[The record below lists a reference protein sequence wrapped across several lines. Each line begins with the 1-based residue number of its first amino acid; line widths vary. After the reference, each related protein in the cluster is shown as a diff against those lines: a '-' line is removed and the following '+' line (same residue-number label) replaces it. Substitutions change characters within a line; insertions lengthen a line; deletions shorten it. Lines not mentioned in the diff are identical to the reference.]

1 MGKGKPKTKGKK
13 IQLGDFIGD
22 TGNKIAVNG
31 EMMELP
37 SAPRAT
43 TLEIDVSLLPSR
55 PPFTATV
62 ANLVYE
68 IQEEDLAKFFEDI
81 DNISRISIPREAD
94 DGDSKGRFNGVAYVT
109 VDGNR
114 EACIGSMAKIMA
126 KNDLMLAGRR
136 AKIEIYDEFSSRGS
150 RGGRDGDRY
159 GDRGGRDRGGDRE
172 RDPGFGRSDDADDWR
187 RPAAPPARDDRG
199 GFGGDRYGSRGGYD
213 DRRGGDRYGGDRY
226 GGDRYGGDR
235 DRGYGGDRYGG
246 DRYGGDRDRDRGY
259 GGDRDR
265 GYGDRDR
272 FGDRDRDRGYGRD
285 DRDRGYG
292 SRYSS
297 AADDDNQWRR
307 AEPEIP
313 KRDPRDEIRRDAP
326 RERPKLQLS
335 KRSVNEESA
344 AKPASSGSSIF
355 GSAKPVDVTKKE
367 REIEQ
372 KLSKLSV
379 DDNRGPRRDDRK
391 YDDRKPSLTAEEKIK
406 LAEEKLRIQVESG
419 KSNYD
424 PESDKGEKLGAV
436 SRFAALEDE

>member
-1 MGKGKPKTKGKK
+1 M
-13 IQLGDFIGD
+13 
-22 TGNKIAVNG
+22 
-31 EMMELP
+31 
-37 SAPRAT
+37 
-43 TLEIDVSLLPSR
+43 
-55 PPFTATV
+55 
-62 ANLVYE
+62 
-68 IQEEDLAKFFEDI
+68 
-81 DNISRISIPREAD
+81 
-94 DGDSKGRFNGVAYVT
+94 
-109 VDGNR
+109 
-114 EACIGSMAKIMA
+114 
-126 KNDLMLAGRR
+126 
-136 AKIEIYDEFSSRGS
+136 
-150 RGGRDGDRY
+150 
-159 GDRGGRDRGGDRE
+159 
-172 RDPGFGRSDDADDWR
+172 
-187 RPAAPPARDDRG
+187 
-199 GFGGDRYGSRGGYD
+199 
-213 DRRGGDRYGGDRY
+213 
-226 GGDRYGGDR
+226 GDRYGGDR

-391 YDDRKPSLTAEEKIK
+391 PSLTAEEKIK

>member
-68 IQEEDLAKFFEDI
+68 IEEEDLAKFFEDI
-81 DNISRISIPREAD
+81 DNISRISIPREDD

-114 EACIGSMAKIMA
+114 DACIGSMAKIMA

-136 AKIEIYDEFSSRGS
+136 AKIEIYDEFGSKGS

-159 GDRGGRDRGGDRE
+159 GDRGGDRE

-187 RPAAPPARDDRG
+187 RPAAAPARDDRS

-235 DRGYGGDRYGG
+235 YGG
-246 DRYGGDRDRDRGY
+246 DRYGGDRDRGY
-259 GGDRDR
+259 VGDRDR
-265 GYGDRDR
+265 SYGDRGGDR
-272 FGDRDRDRGYGRD
+272 YGDRDRDRGYGRD

-292 SRYSS
+292 GRFSS

-313 KRDPRDEIRRDAP
+313 RRDPRDEIRRDAPRDAP

-335 KRSVNEESA
+335 KRSVNEETG
-344 AKPASSGSSIF
+344 AKPASSGHTIF
-355 GSAKPVDVTKKE
+355 GSAKPIDTTKKE

-379 DDNRGPRRDDRK
+379 DDYRGQTRRDDRK

-424 PESDKGEKLGAV
+424 PGSDKKEELGAV

>member
-43 TLEIDVSLLPSR
+43 TLEIDVSLLPAR
-55 PPFTATV
+55 PPFTASV

-68 IQEEDLAKFFEDI
+68 IQEEDLQKFFDDI
-81 DNISRISIPREAD
+81 PNITRIDIPREED
-94 DGDSKGRFNGVAYVT
+94 DIDGGQKGRFKGVAYVT

-114 EACIGSMAKIMA
+114 DSCISSMAKIMA
-126 KNDLMLAGRR
+126 KNDTMLAGRR
-136 AKIEIYDEFSSRGS
+136 AKIEIYDEFSSRG
-150 RGGRDGDRY
+150 GGRGGDRY
-159 GDRGGRDRGGDRE
+159 GRDDRDGRDDRRGGRE

-187 RPAAPPARDDRG
+187 RPAAPSRDDRG

-235 DRGYGGDRYGG
+235 
-246 DRYGGDRDRDRGY
+246 YGGDRDRDRGY
-259 GGDRDR
+259 GDRDR
-265 GYGDRDR
+265 YGGDRYGDR
-272 FGDRDRDRGYGRD
+272 GGYGDRDRGYGRD

-292 SRYSS
+292 RDDRDRGFGGSRYSS
-297 AADDDNQWRR
+297 AADEDNQWRR

-313 KRDPRDEIRRDAP
+313 RRDPRDEVRRDAP

-335 KRSVNEESA
+335 KRTVNTEESA
-344 AKPASSGSSIF
+344 PKAAGSSASIF
-355 GSAKPVDVTKKE
+355 GSAKPIDTAKKE

-379 DDNRGPRRDDRK
+379 DDKRPPRSS
-391 YDDRKPSLTAEEKIK
+391 DRKPSLTAEERAKK
-406 LAEEKLRIQVESG
+406 AEEDLKRRVESG
-419 KSNYD
+419 ELAAG
-424 PESDKGEKLGAV
+424 PESNQREELGAQ